1 MFTNVSES
9 MGSDGYTEI
18 QAQGWMSRLGNA
30 FLGIPIGLIL
40 LVASLVVL
48 FWNEGRSVRT
58 ARALAEGKAAV
69 VSTDADRVDAARN
82 GKLVHVS
89 GLATTDQTLKDPQL
103 RVSAPAIRLQRIVK
117 MYQWRERSETKTQR
131 KLGGG
136 QEQVTTVTYSKD
148 WSDTLIDSTKFKKP
162 GGHENPHALP
172 WDKWSADAEVVKL
185 GAFRLP
191 GNLVS
196 QINKSE
202 PLPVGDSERDSLP
215 PELKDRLK
223 VDHGHGQ
230 FYLGTDPGDPR
241 VGDLTIEFRQV
252 RPSAVSVLAQ
262 QAGDSF
268 QPYQTRAGGTINRLQ
283 MGTASAEEMF
293 HAAAAENDLV
303 AWLLRLAGFVVMA
316 IGLAMILGPLAV
328 VADVVPFLGEI
339 IRFGTGFI
347 AIGVA
352 LVLSTVTIAL
362 GWIAYRPVIGV
373 AVLIMAGGAL
383 IGFLLLV
390 AATGAP
396 PSPSDGYRKER
407 VKSQISIVP
416 SWLED
421 ASRRPSGTRLEVPRA
436 PGGHGA
442 GHGRGRVVCRV
453 RPSSPTHSSSSH
465 AAGSSSPTSGPSSS
479 AVPSAPRGLRG
490 VRPSFKLT

>member
-117 MYQWRERSETKTQR
+117 MYQWRERSKTKTQR

-136 QEQVTTVTYSKD
+136 QEQVTTVTYSKV

-162 GGHENPHALP
+162 GGHENPHAFP
-172 WDKWSADAEVVKL
+172 WDNWSADAEVVKL

-293 HAAAAENDLV
+293 HAAAAGNDLV

-352 LVLSTVTIAL
+352 LVLSMVTIAL

-383 IGFLLLV
+383 IGFLLL
-390 AATGAP
+390 AR
-396 PSPSDGYRKER
+396 SHR
-407 VKSQISIVP
+407 
-416 SWLED
+416 
-421 ASRRPSGTRLEVPRA
+421 RA
-436 PGGHGA
+436 PI
-442 GHGRGRVVCRV
+442 
-453 RPSSPTHSSSSH
+453 
-465 AAGSSSPTSGPSSS
+465 
-479 AVPSAPRGLRG
+479 AV
-490 VRPSFKLT
+490 